1 MLDHVNRLAER
12 NFDWMV
18 KLRRFFHANPELAF
32 QEFKTSQKI
41 QSELK
46 RLKITLA
53 IHAKTGVVGFLKGR
67 SQKPVCAIRSDMDA
81 LPIFEKTELKFKSKT
96 PGRMHACGHD
106 IHMATVLGAAKIL
119 NHLKQDLKGSVKFIF
134 QPAEEAPPGGAI
146 EMIKAGVMNTP
157 AVKMIF
163 GLHTDPNIPTG
174 KIGYRDGVLMSEVLD
189 FNLMVKGKGGH
200 GAHPQDTIDSIVIS
214 AQLINA
220 LQTIVSRTLDPH
232 RQAVLTLG
240 KIEGGTAR
248 NVIAGEVRMRGTIRG
263 TESRTVVEVKKALEK
278 ITAGVCRAHGARFN
292 LEYVAGYPA
301 LYNNPGANRFLVETA
316 ATLYGKKSVTYLP
329 EPSLGG
335 EDFAHY
341 LRYAPGAMFRLGT
354 RNRQVGAI
362 YPWHNDRY
370 NADERALIFGSAILA
385 GAVIKYFEQKG

>member
-1 MLDHVNRLAER
+1 MLDHVKKLAEK

-18 KLRRFFHANPELAF
+18 RLRRFFHANPELAF
-32 QEFKTSQKI
+32 QEFKTSQKV

-46 RLKITLA
+46 RLKIDIITRV
-53 IHAKTGVVGFLKGR
+53 KTGVVGFLKGSSR
-67 SQKPVCAIRSDMDA
+67 QLVCALRTDMDA
-81 LPIFEKTELKFKSKT
+81 LPIQEKTELKFKSKT
-96 PGRMHACGHD
+96 PGHMHACGHD

-119 NHLKQDLKGSVKFIF
+119 SNLRKDLNGSVKFIF

-146 EMIKAGVMNTP
+146 EMIKAGVMKSP

-189 FNLMVKGKGGH
+189 FNLMVRGRGGH
-200 GAHPQDTIDSIVIS
+200 GARPQDTIDSIVIS
-214 AQLINA
+214 AQLVNA
-220 LQTIVSRTLDPH
+220 LQAIVSRVIDPN
-232 RQAVLTLG
+232 RPAVLTIG

-263 TESRTVVEVKKALEK
+263 TESKTVDDVKKALEK
-278 ITAGVCRAHGARFN
+278 VAAGICRAHGARCN
-292 LEYVAGYPA
+292 LEYVAGYPV
-301 LYNNPGANRFLVETA
+301 LYNDPGANRFLVETA
-316 ATLYGKKSVTYLP
+316 ESLYGKKSVTYLP
-329 EPSLGG
+329 EPALGG

-341 LRYAPGAMFRLGT
+341 LLYAPGAMFRLGT

-370 NADERALIFGSAILA
+370 NADERSMIFGSAILA